1 MNQEGAQ
8 VGVTPLADLSQPA
21 LAPAGVL
28 ARREPQPGSE
38 LAPVLERE
46 EFLLVLPG
54 CDLENAMA
62 RGNELREVVA
72 GTPVVALDAEKSI
85 TVSMGVAVSE
95 CVGKDEVESLLSRA
109 DAGLYAAKEHGRN
122 RVEHSVKAFKK
133 RGAAQAHKK

>member
-1 MNQEGAQ
+1 MQEI
-8 VGVTPLADLSQPA
+8 
-21 LAPAGVL
+21 
-28 ARREPQPGSE
+28 ARRLRSSLRVYDWIG
-38 LAPVLERE
+38 RYGGE

-62 RGNELREVVA
+62 RGNELRELVA
-72 GTPVVALDAEKSI
+72 GAPVAALDAEKSI

-109 DAGLYAAKEHGRN
+109 DAGLYAAKERGRN

-133 RGAAQAHKK
+133 PGAAPARKK